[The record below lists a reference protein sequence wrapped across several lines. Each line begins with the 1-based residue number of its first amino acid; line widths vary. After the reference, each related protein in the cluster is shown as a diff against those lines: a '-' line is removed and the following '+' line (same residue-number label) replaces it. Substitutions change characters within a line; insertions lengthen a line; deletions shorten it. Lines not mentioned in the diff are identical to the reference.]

1 MQEKFGQPTRANANK
16 YTRARQAI
24 AGFACLANAV
34 QVGCSLC
41 EAQVNISI
49 RKAGS
54 ITILDLN
61 GQLKLGES
69 EQAFKQEFQSLMQ
82 QGVRHIAVNLGSVSY
97 IDSSGIG
104 SLVRAFTQAKK
115 AGGRCTFFSPT
126 KPVLQLIHMVRLD
139 SVLDIADDEAAALA
153 RV

>member
-1 MQEKFGQPTRANANK
+1 MVQTLTNTYGRVKRSTS
-16 YTRARQAI
+16 
-24 AGFACLANAV
+24 FACLAVAV
-34 QVGCSLC
+34 QVVWLRC
-41 EAQVNISI
+41 EAQVDISI

-69 EQAFKQEFQSLMQ
+69 EQAFRQQFQNSLE
-82 QGVRHIAVNLGSVSY
+82 QGARHIAVNLAGVSY

-115 AGGRCTFFSPT
+115 AGARCTLFSPT
-126 KPVLQLIHMVRLD
+126 KPVSQLIHMVRLD
-139 SVLDIADDEAAALA
+139 SILDIVDDEASALA
-153 RV
+153 RS

>member
-1 MQEKFGQPTRANANK
+1 MFSTVMNQVQTNLVA
-16 YTRARQAI
+16 
-24 AGFACLANAV
+24 AGFACLSNAV
-34 QVGCSLC
+34 QVVCFHR
-41 EAQVNISI
+41 EAQMDISI

-69 EQAFKQEFQSLMQ
+69 EQTFRQQFQSLVE
-82 QGVRHIAVNLGSVSY
+82 QGERHIAVNLAGVSY

-104 SLVRAFTQAKK
+104 SLVRAFTQVKK

-126 KPVLQLIHMVRLD
+126 KPVSQLIHMVRLD
-139 SVLDIADDEAAALA
+139 SVLEIAADEAAALGRA
-153 RV
+153 

>member
-1 MQEKFGQPTRANANK
+1 M
-16 YTRARQAI
+16 
-24 AGFACLANAV
+24 
-34 QVGCSLC
+34 
-41 EAQVNISI
+41 NISI

-69 EQAFKQEFQSLMQ
+69 EQTFRQEFQNLLE
-82 QGVRHIAVNLGSVSY
+82 QGARHIAINLSGVSY

-115 AGGRCTFFSPT
+115 AGGRCTLFSPT
-126 KPVLQLIHMVRLD
+126 KQVSQLIHMVRLD
-139 SVLDIADDEAAALA
+139 SVLDIASDEAAALA
-153 RV
+153 RP

>member
-1 MQEKFGQPTRANANK
+1 M
-16 YTRARQAI
+16 
-24 AGFACLANAV
+24 
-34 QVGCSLC
+34 
-41 EAQVNISI
+41 NISI
-49 RKAGS
+49 RKAGL

-69 EQAFKQEFQSLMQ
+69 EQAFKLEFQSLMQ
-82 QGVRHIAVNLGSVSY
+82 QGVRHIAVNLGGVSY

-104 SLVRAFTQAKK
+104 SLVRAFTQVKK

-126 KPVLQLIHMVRLD
+126 KPVLQMIHMVRLD

-153 RV
+153 RA

>member
-1 MQEKFGQPTRANANK
+1 M
-16 YTRARQAI
+16 
-24 AGFACLANAV
+24 
-34 QVGCSLC
+34 
-41 EAQVNISI
+41 NISI

-54 ITILDLN
+54 ITILDLD

-69 EQAFKQEFQSLMQ
+69 EQGFRQQFQNLLE
-82 QGVRHIAVNLGSVSY
+82 QGTRHIAVNLGGVPY

-115 AGGRCTFFSPT
+115 AGIRCTFFSPT

-139 SVLDIADDEAAALA
+139 SVLDIAEDEAAALS
-153 RV
+153 RT

>member
-1 MQEKFGQPTRANANK
+1 MNQIQTDLVSAAFT
-16 YTRARQAI
+16 
-24 AGFACLANAV
+24 CLSNPF
-34 QVGCSLC
+34 QVVCFHG
-41 EAQVNISI
+41 EEQMDISI

-69 EQAFKQEFQSLMQ
+69 EQTFRQQFQSLVE
-82 QGVRHIAVNLGSVSY
+82 QGSRHIAINLAGVSY

-104 SLVRAFTQAKK
+104 SLVRAFTQVKK

-126 KPVLQLIHMVRLD
+126 KPVSQLIHMVRLD
-139 SVLDIADDEAAALA
+139 SVLEIAADEAAALA
-153 RV
+153 RA

>member
-1 MQEKFGQPTRANANK
+1 M
-16 YTRARQAI
+16 
-24 AGFACLANAV
+24 
-34 QVGCSLC
+34 
-41 EAQVNISI
+41 NISI

-54 ITILDLN
+54 ITILDLE

-69 EQAFKQEFQSLMQ
+69 EQAFRQEFQNLLE
-82 QGVRHIAVNLGSVSY
+82 QGSRHVAVNLAGVSY

-115 AGGRCTFFSPT
+115 AGSRCTFFSPT

-139 SVLDIADDEAAALA
+139 SVLEIASDEAAALA
-153 RV
+153 RS

>member
-1 MQEKFGQPTRANANK
+1 M
-16 YTRARQAI
+16 
-24 AGFACLANAV
+24 GFACLSNAV
-34 QVGCSLC
+34 QVVCFHH

-69 EQAFKQEFQSLMQ
+69 EQAFRQEFQAVVE
-82 QGVRHIAVNLGSVSY
+82 QGTRHIAVNLAGVSY

-104 SLVRAFTQAKK
+104 SLVRAFTQVKK
-115 AGGRCTFFSPT
+115 AGGRCVFFSPT
-126 KPVLQLIHMVRLD
+126 KPVSQLIHMVRLD
-139 SVLDIADDEAAALA
+139 SVLEIAEDEASALA
-153 RV
+153 RA